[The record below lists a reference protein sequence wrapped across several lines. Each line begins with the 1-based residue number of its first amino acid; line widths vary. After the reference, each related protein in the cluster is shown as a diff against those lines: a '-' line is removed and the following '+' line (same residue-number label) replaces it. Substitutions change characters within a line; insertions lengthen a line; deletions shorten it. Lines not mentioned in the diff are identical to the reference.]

1 MERHLIVARIHRGL
15 AWFYGLLTLLFIFAT
30 VMSEHEISPLA
41 SLYFM
46 IIFGGMFALHFF
58 TSRGASHTKNWARK
72 TSIGIA
78 LLMLLG
84 FPIGTVIGVYLLMN
98 TTGGWADEV
107 ASPATVVQDEDIS
120 ETL

>member
-15 AWFYGLLTLLFIFAT
+15 SWFYGLLTLLFIIAT

-41 SLYFM
+41 SIYFM

-84 FPIGTVIGVYLLMN
+84 FPVGTVIGVYLLMN
-98 TTGGWADEV
+98 TTGGWDDES
-107 ASPATVVQDEDIS
+107 ANPDPVVQES
-120 ETL
+120 NS